1 MLGTFN
7 GGGSDGAIVS
17 SVMGD
22 ATARGY
28 IKVLGYQWGMMGSVA
43 GARSYNLPIW
53 QTRAQVRQLSLGD
66 AVRSRPARPT
76 TRRTP
81 SRAGA

>member
-7 GGGSDGAIVS
+7 GGGADTTIVS

-22 ATARGY
+22 ATARSY
-28 IKVLGYQWGMMGSVA
+28 IKVLGYQWGMQSNVA
-43 GARSYNLPIW
+43 GAKRYDLPVW
-53 QTRAQVRQLSLGD
+53 QTEHQCGNYPWATPFNATR
-66 AVRSRPARPT
+66 RPT